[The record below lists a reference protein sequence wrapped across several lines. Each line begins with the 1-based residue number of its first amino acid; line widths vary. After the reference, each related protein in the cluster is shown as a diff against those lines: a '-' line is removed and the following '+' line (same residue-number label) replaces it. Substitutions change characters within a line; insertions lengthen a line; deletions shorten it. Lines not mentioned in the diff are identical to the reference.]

1 MSLESLYYVYA
12 YLRSVDS
19 DVSNAGTPYYI
30 GKGKGG
36 RAYKKRQ
43 PISLPKDKKNIILL
57 HENLTEAEAFELE
70 KKYIAEYGRVDLGT
84 GILRNRTDGG
94 DGSSGFM
101 HSEETKRR
109 LSELNSGENHP
120 MYGKTLPNETKRK
133 ITEKIISLYKQN
145 R

>member
-1 MSLESLYYVYA
+1 MNSDSLYYVYA

-19 DVSNAGTPYYI
+19 DVSEAGTPYYI
-30 GKGKGG
+30 GKGKGR

-101 HSEETKRR
+101 HSEETKRK

-133 ITEKIISLYKQN
+133 ITEKIILLYKQN